1 MYISDEDRSKIE
13 YWSNRL
19 AETGRALAD
28 LNIEHDTATFMYTRM
43 SYIDQYSYRDLIGDM
58 IAYSSLLEDALKEA
72 NSRKPSLREKLN
84 SIL

>member
-1 MYISDEDRSKIE
+1 MYLSDEDRSKIE

-28 LNIEHDTATFMYTRM
+28 LNIEHDTSTFMYTRM
-43 SYIDQYSYRDLIGDM
+43 SYMDQYHYRDLIVDM

-72 NSRKPSLREKLN
+72 DSRKPSLREKLN

>member
-1 MYISDEDRSKIE
+1 MYLSDKDRSKIE
-13 YWSNRL
+13 QWSNCL

-28 LNIEHDTATFMYTRM
+28 LNIEHDTEIFMYTRM
-43 SYIDQYSYRDLIGDM
+43 SYVDQYRYRELIVDM

-72 NSRKPSLREKLN
+72 NSRKPSLREKLK